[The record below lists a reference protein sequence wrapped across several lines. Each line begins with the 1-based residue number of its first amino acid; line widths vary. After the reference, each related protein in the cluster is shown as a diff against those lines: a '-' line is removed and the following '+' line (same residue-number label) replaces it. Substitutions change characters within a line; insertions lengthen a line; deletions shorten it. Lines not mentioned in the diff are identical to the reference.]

1 MRTGN
6 AILAVFSFWMAF
18 TFPLTAIDTIK
29 TNNLESMMP
38 VSTGI
43 FALFVFFFFIAA
55 GIVSLAF
62 GKESIVNHKIAF
74 AKTPVEREKAKEAL
88 IKVTGDEKL
97 TIDDLFN

>member
-29 TNNLESMMP
+29 TNNLESMIP

-43 FALFVFFFFIAA
+43 FALCIFFFFIAA

-62 GKESIVNHKIAF
+62 GKESIINHKIVY
-74 AKTPVEREKAKEAL
+74 AKQPADREISKEAL
-88 IKVTGDEKL
+88 RKITGDEKL
-97 TIDDLFN
+97 TAEDIFK